1 MCVYMQKILRFIH
14 IIPVRMIIFTF
25 LFIEQTMASATSDIM
40 VEKYVILKNMLKAP
54 AYKPDGLFTIPEKSV
69 IPFQYSD
76 IICVQIK

>member
-40 VEKYVILKNMLKAP
+40 VEKYVILKKHV
-54 AYKPDGLFTIPEKSV
+54 KS
-69 IPFQYSD
+69 S
-76 IICVQIK
+76 CV